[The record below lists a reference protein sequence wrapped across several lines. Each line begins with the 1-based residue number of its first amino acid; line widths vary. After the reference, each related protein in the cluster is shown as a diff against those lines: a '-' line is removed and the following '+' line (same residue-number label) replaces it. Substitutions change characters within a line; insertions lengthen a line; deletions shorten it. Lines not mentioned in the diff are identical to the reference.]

1 MGLADTAPTWLW
13 QLGFGLLVLSI
24 LCAAGVMV
32 CFRRPQS
39 RRSFQVA
46 FIALLGASWSVLV
59 IAYALVGSAME
70 FSRHVG
76 WFSRDNE
83 PIKFWISI
91 CFHLSLSFALLYG
104 AFIAA
109 RLPIGTPLR
118 GIANGDITVGFLSVF
133 RWVFLVLAIA
143 IAGAWVYALLRS

>member
-1 MGLADTAPTWLW
+1 MDISSWLS

-24 LCAAGVMV
+24 LCAAGLMV
-32 CFRRPQS
+32 CFRRPRS

-46 FIALLGASWSVLV
+46 FLALLGASSL
-59 IAYALVGSAME
+59 ALIISNALLGSAME
-70 FSRHVG
+70 LSRHIT

-83 PIKFWISI
+83 PIKFWISV
-91 CFHLSLSFALLYG
+91 CFHLSLSLALLYG

-133 RWVFLVLAIA
+133 RWVFLALALA
-143 IAGAWVYALLRS
+143 IAGAWAYALLRS